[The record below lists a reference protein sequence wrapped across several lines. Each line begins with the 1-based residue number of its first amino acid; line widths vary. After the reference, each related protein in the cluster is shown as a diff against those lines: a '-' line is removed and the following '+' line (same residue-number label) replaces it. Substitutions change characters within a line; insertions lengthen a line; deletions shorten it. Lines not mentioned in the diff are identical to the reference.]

1 MATNLVQEPGYQLS
15 VVVTNPAAPDSG
27 DPVRFGSLTGMALVD
42 EGDGGNAATETT
54 VNFGPFVANFTVDD
68 TSGSGIAVGAAVFY
82 DDTATGTPAVN
93 LNDDSAN
100 GYFFGF
106 ALEAVGNNATT
117 EIMVYHTPS
126 PGAGSLGAGTVGTS
140 QLADNAVTAGKLTAT
155 MGTGFIPLDIT
166 SLREIASNAIQNL
179 AAHGGILASDS
190 APQLER
196 VNGATD
202 KALRVTWTAEADTD
216 EAQFPPVPLPVDL
229 DATENV
235 TFHCL
240 AAMEDTND
248 TPTIDVQVWD
258 AVGDTEM
265 GGATGAVT
273 GTSVAEY
280 TVTILAANISGPP
293 TGFLNIGLVP
303 AAHATDDMY
312 LYAAWLEYARV

>member
-1 MATNLVQEPGYQLS
+1 MATNLVKEPGWQLS
-15 VVVTNPAAPDSG
+15 VIVTNPAAPNSG
-27 DPVRFGSLTGMALVD
+27 DPVRFGSLTGMAITD

-54 VNFGPFVANFTVDD
+54 VHFGQFVANFTVDD

-82 DDTATGTPAVN
+82 DDTATGTPTTN

-117 EIMVYHTPS
+117 EIEVLHVSS
-126 PGAGSLGAGTVGTS
+126 PGAGTLGAGTIGTS
-140 QLADNAVTAGKLTAT
+140 HLAANAVTAAKLTAT
-155 MGTGFIPLDIT
+155 MATGFIPLDIT
-166 SLREIASNAIQNL
+166 ALREIATNDLQAL
-179 AAHGGILASDS
+179 AAHGGILATDS

-196 VNGATD
+196 VNSGTD

-216 EAQFPPVPLPVDL
+216 EAQFPPVPMPVDL
-229 DATENV
+229 DASANV

-248 TPTIDVQVWD
+248 TPTIDVQVFD

-265 GGATGAVT
+265 GGATGAIT
-273 GTSVAEY
+273 GTAVAEY
-280 TVTILAANISGPP
+280 TVTISAANIGGPP
-293 TGFLNIGLVP
+293 TGFFNISLIP

-312 LYAAWLEYARV
+312 LYAAWLEYSRV